1 MKVPFVD
8 LSLPHQRLRRDIL
21 AAVEGVLDRSDFIL
35 GKPVEAF
42 EQQFAAYCGVS
53 QCVGLSSGCDALRY
67 GLMACGVGPGDE
79 VVTVGGTL
87 GKITGLSD
95 NFVTIEV
102 ADGVEIKVQRHAVQ
116 TMMPKGTIKDA

>member
-1 MKVPFVD
+1 MFGA
-8 LSLPHQRLRRDIL
+8 I
-21 AAVEGVLDRSDFIL
+21 FIL
-35 GKPVEAF
+35 FYFLLIRP
-42 EQQFAAYCGVS
+42 QQKR
-53 QCVGLSSGCDALRY
+53 QKQHREMVGSLAK
-67 GLMACGVGPGDE
+67 GDE